1 MKDYYKILNID
12 KDSTYYDIRKSYM
25 YNKVKY
31 RSNPTELEEI
41 EEAYQTLSDMRKRN
55 KYDESLTQENIND
68 NLNVNEFV
76 LEDGTKVTPKDIADA
91 FNRLVKTTKTK
102 PLSEEREI
110 YLEAYY
116 RSHLKDATKG
126 TDKTPRKQM
135 STESDAEYKIYLTE
149 YYNILKENNI
159 KYIQNS
165 DIPLP
170 RYRKPYE
177 TDEHYNK
184 YLEVYY
190 GMVLTNKKEI
200 FLLEDKSKTTSQL
213 SIENKKEVPLLL
225 EDKSKD
231 VLLLEQKPDIEKEQ
245 PPLTPPKKE
254 ESHQVIKRKPS
265 KLKRLVKTV
274 LFAGALLF
282 SVMGTKL
289 NLNKGEHIPS
299 DLLDQNKITQDIN
312 NNENNNSNK
321 KAQEDKIIDQ
331 DINNQIDQM
340 LNHNEENKNS
350 TVTVGDIINLNS
362 GVNYY
367 YNSLGDTP
375 MGTVGNSYTQPGNYI
390 VDALSIVDT
399 NNELV
404 AVTYDGGI
412 SLEKLAEQ
420 YGIDLS
426 SGKYKINYHFS
437 DNESLELLNGTANQK
452 GWVTYEK
459 ENYNKQGNILDKG
472 TIK

>member
-12 KDSTYYDIRKSYM
+12 KNSTYYDIRLSYM
-25 YNKVKY
+25 YNKIKY

-41 EEAYQTLSDMRKRN
+41 EEAYQTLSDIRKRK

-116 RSHLKDATKG
+116 RSHLKDVTKE

-149 YYNILKENNI
+149 YYNILKEDNI

-165 DIPLP
+165 DVPLP
-170 RYRKPYE
+170 RYRKLYE

-200 FLLEDKSKTTSQL
+200 FLLEDKSK
-213 SIENKKEVPLLL
+213 
-225 EDKSKD
+225 D
-231 VLLLEQKPDIEKEQ
+231 VLLLEQKPDIKKEQ

-321 KAQEDKIIDQ
+321 KAQEEDKIIDQ

-340 LNHNEENKNS
+340 LNDNEENKNS

>member
-12 KDSTYYDIRKSYM
+12 KNSTYYDIRLSYM
-25 YNKVKY
+25 YNKIKY

-41 EEAYQTLSDMRKRN
+41 EEAYQTLSDIRKRK

-116 RSHLKDATKG
+116 RSHLKDVTKE

-149 YYNILKENNI
+149 YYNILKEDNI

-165 DIPLP
+165 DVPLP

-200 FLLEDKSKTTSQL
+200 FLLEDKSK
-213 SIENKKEVPLLL
+213 
-225 EDKSKD
+225 D
-231 VLLLEQKPDIEKEQ
+231 VLLLKQKPDIEKEQ

-321 KAQEDKIIDQ
+321 KVQEEDKIIDQ

-340 LNHNEENKNS
+340 LNDNEENKNS
-350 TVTVGDIINLNS
+350 TVTVGDIVNLNS

-367 YNSLGDTP
+367 YNSIGDTP

-437 DNESLELLNGTANQK
+437 DNESLELLNGIANQK